1 MFNLCISNFAAL
13 ASRTRT
19 VLSSDSAVSR
29 GMRSANTVGNTVANS
44 GRTGKSEIEQMAA
57 SKNSWNRQNP
67 ILYFK
72 THT

>member
-1 MFNLCISNFAAL
+1 MLNLCISNFAAL
-13 ASRTRT
+13 ASHTRT

-29 GMRSANTVGNTVANS
+29 GMRSANTVANS
-44 GRTGKSEIEQMAA
+44 GRTSKSEIEQMAA